1 MLVKKFVWL
10 INNDQSDT
18 LKGGW
23 VGGGSNRYGEKHN
36 FVWSNWYES
45 NSGIQLFKKCPCS
58 SLCSLQSVTEEI
70 SRHNFNAKNIT
81 IVIVSRWVEDS
92 PDKVKEAET
101 SARMRGSMGE
111 RTSSLNRLQFASLW
125 DRSCFQFLLR
135 GLSLFFNHWSSI
147 RLLNLDWGIFPHP
160 FSLQTREVLSLQL
173 FYSQCESL

>member
-45 NSGIQLFKKCPCS
+45 RYELKSGSVNTDVQKLSLFIVS
-58 SLCSLQSVTEEI
+58 FQSEAEEI
-70 SRHNFNAKNIT
+70 SHHNLTPKT
-81 IVIVSRWVEDS
+81 YPEDS

-101 SARMRGSMGE
+101 SARMRGTMGE
-111 RTSSLNRLQFASLW
+111 ATTFSLNHLQSTSLW
-125 DRSCFQFLLR
+125 GLVFVVVFLSGAISVFSFRLKAPLR
-135 GLSLFFNHWSSI
+135 F
-147 RLLNLDWGIFPHP
+147 
-160 FSLQTREVLSLQL
+160 
-173 FYSQCESL
+173 